1 MALTEFCIVLDR
13 VRWIGYTCSKC
24 LMRDIKYTKYSNI
37 IQSIQQDKP
46 FIKVAMQT
54 VVFNAQL

>member
-1 MALTEFCIVLDR
+1 
-13 VRWIGYTCSKC
+13 
-24 LMRDIKYTKYSNI
+24 MRDIKYTKYSNI

-54 VVFNAQL
+54 VVFNAQLRYRAEVMYFFIICTLPLLLKL